1 MLYPAR
7 NQQKRNSAVRRIAVA
22 AAFGLAPIAAI
33 AAVQTAT
40 WTGGTGS
47 WSDATHWSTGV
58 VPNNNASDQY
68 DVAIDGSNVAN
79 SSVTFSGTATINNLS
94 VDAGDSLAVGGSS
107 QLTATGSVTLN
118 GDLSLVLGAV
128 AKTDTSLAGDG
139 NVNLNSASFL
149 PTGSAFTVG
158 SGITAHGLGTFGSF
172 SRPMTNNGH
181 IAADAFSDTLNLRA
195 NGLTNSGT
203 IEAKNGGLLTVS
215 GTFTPAA
222 LDTIENHGGTLQ
234 ISWRPA
240 SATVNLTGS
249 TFTNGAVNDWRIGDG
264 AHFIGGTLDALP
276 GHDLFVAP
284 SVPTPTVTLDGVTF
298 NGNLDAGGAWL
309 LIPNGI
315 TGSGIIHATNNVT
328 SINDGSTGLPLVIG
342 AGITIHGSADI
353 GGTRTAIAYDTFIHG
368 AVEADVPGNSTTLF
382 DDIACDGTLSILNGC
397 VMGTAG
403 TVSLAGGGH
412 LHVELGGPLAQ
423 ATFQGHLDL
432 SGDDYLDLTELSAG
446 TGPYLIASQVGAL
459 NGVFDHVT
467 PGYTV
472 DYSQP
477 GKIYVSAVPEPSSIA
492 AVAVLVGPALVRRRR
507 RAM

>member
-1 MLYPAR
+1 MIRHALR
-7 NQQKRNSAVRRIAVA
+7 QVRSAVLASATA
-22 AAFGLAPIAAI
+22 ALLPSLARGAI
-33 AAVQTAT
+33 QTAT
-40 WTGGTGS
+40 WTGGAGT
-47 WSDATHWSTGV
+47 WSDATKWSTGA
-58 VPNNNASDQY
+58 VPNNTVNDQY

-79 SSVTFSGTATINNLS
+79 SSVTFSGTATVNNLS
-94 VDAGDSLAVGGSS
+94 VDAGDSLALGGSS
-107 QLTATGSVTLN
+107 QLTAAGSVTLN
-118 GDLSLVLGAV
+118 GDLSLVFGAV
-128 AKTDTSLAGDG
+128 ARTDSSLAGNG

-149 PTGSAFTVG
+149 PTGSSFTVG

-172 SRPMTNNGH
+172 SRPMINSGH
-181 IAADAFSDTLNLRA
+181 IVADAFNDTLNLRA
-195 NGLTNSGT
+195 NGLTNAGT

-222 LDTIENHGGTLQ
+222 LDTIVNHGGTLQ
-234 ISWRPA
+234 ISWHIA

-264 AHFIGGTLDALP
+264 AHFIGGTLDSLP

-284 SVPTPTVTLDGVTF
+284 SVPTPNVTLDGVTL
-298 NGNLDAGGAWL
+298 NGNLDAGGALL

-315 TGSGIIHATNNVT
+315 TGTGRIRATNNVT
-328 SINDGSTGLPLVIG
+328 SINDGSTGLPLIIG

-368 AVEADVPGNSTTLF
+368 TVEADIPGNSTNLF
-382 DDIACDGTLSILNGC
+382 DDISCDGTLSILNGC

-423 ATFQGHLDL
+423 ASFQGHLDL
-432 SGDDYLDLTELSAG
+432 TGDDYLDLTQLTPGS
-446 TGPYLIASQVGAL
+446 GPYLIVGQL
-459 NGVFDHVT
+459 GTFTGVFDHVT

-477 GKIYVSAVPEPSSIA
+477 GKIYVSPIPEPSSVVAIGASALA
-492 AVAVLVGPALVRRRR
+492 ALGRRRR
-507 RAM
+507 VRTRA